1 MKRMT
6 IGYLWIWSSRIWNN
20 LTCVPFSFTMNQ
32 WSWLLASDFAQYK
45 ARFHTGQNCLGFRKR
60 NAKCSLPC
68 KMWNT
73 RTVATIQIKKFFR
86 FGTNY
91 GEFAEL
97 VTEGRYHL
105 KYYKTACVCYLI
117 FHNKNKQI
125 SLLNSQ
131 RIITGELC
139 KVFKYVEEFKYFS
152 WQEQASLKQHL
163 KALFQKE
170 ETGWPQWEGISQ

>member
-1 MKRMT
+1 MCPIFIYYESMIMASC
-6 IGYLWIWSSRIWNN
+6 IG
-20 LTCVPFSFTMNQ
+20 F
-32 WSWLLASDFAQYK
+32 FAQYK

-97 VTEGRYHL
+97 ITEGRYHL

-139 KVFKYVEEFKYFS
+139 KVFKYFEEFKYFS